1 MIHPELYA
9 CLSMAQKRIIGI
21 AIVAIVLVIIVLKK
35 VAKIKLKEGR
45 NLKKSSLRKNN
56 IKYDLEFI
64 IDSKN
69 KTLQEIQEE
78 RAKMIKYIKE
88 SGYYV

>member
-1 MIHPELYA
+1 MIHPELYL
-9 CLSMAQKRIIGI
+9 CLSMAQKKIIGI
-21 AIVAIVLVIIVLKK
+21 AIVAIVLVIIALKK
-35 VAKIKLKEGR
+35 VAKIKLKERR

-88 SGYYV
+88 SGYYA